1 MNWYKTATAEKKPY
15 KIYQIGAGKDIEIIE
30 LKDIWAYS
38 SEQARIIALKNSP
51 KLKAFVDHCLRL
63 RSDCDIE
70 ARIDRVK
77 LEEVQK
83 YQASLRQRQEEK
95 EQNNWWDK

>member
-1 MNWYKTATAEKKPY
+1 MNWYKTATVEKKPY
-15 KIYQIGAGKDIEIIE
+15 KIYQIGAGKDREIIE
-30 LKDIWAYS
+30 LNHIWAYS
-38 SEQARIIALKNSP
+38 SEQARMMALKNNP
-51 KLKAFVDHCLRL
+51 KLKAYIDNCLRL

-83 YQASLRQRQEEK
+83 YQAGLKDRQEER